1 MLNHRTLLI
10 ALAATSA
17 LGYSQNAQA
26 QDESITPNIAIDDVP
41 DVELE
46 TDFVTPEI
54 AGDQN
59 EDADSAEEIVSDG
72 ELSGLRGGFIV
83 AGLDVQ
89 LGANMRTYLN
99 GELVMQTTIS
109 YTNTGIMTSQS
120 HSAMLSPA
128 SLDALRAGFSTGGN
142 VALQIGDTPVYLA
155 NQGQT
160 ALIQRTD
167 GAIQNIALNTASN
180 INLTQQTDLT
190 LDVNGYAQFNAEMV
204 QDLISDSL
212 GNAIAAATANA
223 INF

>member
-1 MLNHRTLLI
+1 MLNHRALFI

-17 LGYSQNAQA
+17 LGYSQNALA
-26 QDESITPNIAIDDVP
+26 QDDTITPNIAIDDAP

-46 TDFVTPEI
+46 TDFVAPET

-59 EDADSAEEIVSDG
+59 DDIDSAEKIVSDD
-72 ELSGLRGGFIV
+72 ELSGLRGGFVV

-89 LGANMRTYLN
+89 LGAHMRTYMN

-109 YTNTGIMTSQS
+109 YNNSGIVTAQS

-128 SLDALRAGFSTGGN
+128 SLDALRAGFATGGN
-142 VALQIGDTPVYLA
+142 VALQIGNTPVYLS

-167 GAIQNIALNTASN
+167 GGIQNIALNTASN
-180 INLTQQTDLT
+180 INLTQQTDIT
-190 LDVNGYAQFNAEMV
+190 LDVVGYAHFNAEMV
-204 QDLISDSL
+204 QDLVSDSL
-212 GNAIAAATANA
+212 GNAIAAATARA